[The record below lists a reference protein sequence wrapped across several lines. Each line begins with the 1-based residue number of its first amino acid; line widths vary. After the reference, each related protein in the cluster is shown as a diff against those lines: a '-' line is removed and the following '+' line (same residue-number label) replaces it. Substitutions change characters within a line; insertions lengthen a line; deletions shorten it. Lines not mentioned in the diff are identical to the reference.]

1 MGVRGQDAPGSYQ
14 AIETFAR
21 AVARQPNIVM
31 YFSGWG
37 GQFEARFAGEAAAH
51 GATPLVQI
59 NPAGISMDALAAGS
73 GDRYLRSF
81 ARQVRAFGRPVIIGF
96 GHEMNG
102 SWYPWGY
109 RHTSPATW
117 VAAWRHVVSVFRQQG
132 ARNVTWL
139 WTISSGSTD
148 TSLLGRY
155 WPGAQYVNWIGVNG
169 YYYTTAKSFTQIFAP
184 AIAAIRT
191 FSHAP
196 ILLSEVGIGQVAGQ
210 AREIPDLF
218 AGIRRYHLLGLVW
231 YDVAQHA
238 GLYHQDWQ
246 LEGHPAAVAAFRR
259 GVAAMMASHRL
270 QIAGRAG

>member
-1 MGVRGQDAPGSYQ
+1 MGVRGQGAPDSYQ
-14 AIETFAR
+14 GIETSAR
-21 AVARQPNIVM
+21 AVGRQPNVVL

-37 GQFEARFAGEAAAH
+37 GQFQARFAGEALAH

-59 NPAGISMDALAAGS
+59 NPAGIGMDAVAAGG

-81 ARQVRAFGRPVIIGF
+81 AREIRAFGRPVIIGF
-96 GHEMNG
+96 AHEMSG

-109 RHTSPATW
+109 RHTPPSTW

-132 ARNVTWL
+132 ALNAIWL
-139 WTISSGSTD
+139 WTVSSGSTD
-148 TSLLGRY
+148 TSLLRRY
-155 WPGAQYVNWIGVNG
+155 WPGARYVNWIGVDG
-169 YYYTTAKSFTQIFAP
+169 YYYQPAKGFTQIFAP
-184 AIAAIRT
+184 AIGAIRT

-246 LEGHPAAVAAFRR
+246 LEGHPAAAAAFRR
-259 GVAAMMASHRL
+259 GAAAMMASHR
-270 QIAGRAG
+270 